1 MDFNLSD
8 EQKQIVDMT
17 RDFVRRELPAAQRQM
32 SQMAFPYE
40 AWRKWSDLGMAG
52 LLLPETY
59 GGAGQDVL
67 TFSLCLEE
75 VGAVSQTFGVLWQIH
90 AVVSRMIASIADEAQ
105 KQQWLPQFASG
116 RWMPSLAL
124 TEESAGSD
132 AAAIQTRAVKQPDGS
147 WVLSGRKI
155 FVSNVGSDL
164 SNGTVVVAVTG
175 VSKTG
180 RNAVSCFLVPR
191 DTQGFTLG
199 QSFPKMAW
207 HGVDNREV
215 LLEDVRL
222 PPEALLGT
230 EGAGLKQALGALN
243 LGRVAIATLSCALI
257 RACLDEALGHAQNRR
272 QFGKPLSAFQITQ
285 VKLANTAARAEMAR
299 TFVRKVAW
307 DLDRGADVQ
316 RDAAIAK
323 LMASQFAVQSATDAF
338 QIHGGAGFMTD
349 TPVNRLYR
357 EAQIL
362 EIGEG
367 TSEVLQLLIARS
379 IGC

>member
-1 MDFNLSD
+1 
-8 EQKQIVDMT
+8 
-17 RDFVRRELPAAQRQM
+17 
-32 SQMAFPYE
+32 
-40 AWRKWSDLGMAG
+40 MAG

-59 GGAGQDVL
+59 GGAGLDAL

-90 AVVSRMIASIADEAQ
+90 VVVSRMIASIADEAQ
-105 KQQWLPQFASG
+105 KQRWLPQFAAG

-124 TEESAGSD
+124 TEEGAGSD

-164 SNGTVVVAVTG
+164 SNGTVVAAVTG
-175 VSKTG
+175 VSETG

-191 DTQGFTLG
+191 DTPGFTLG

-215 LLEDVRL
+215 LLDDVRL
-222 PPEALLGT
+222 PPEALLGI

-285 VKLANTAARAEMAR
+285 VKLANAVARAEMAR

-307 DLDRGADVQ
+307 ELDRGADVQ

-323 LMASQFAVQSATDAF
+323 LMASQFAVEAATDAF

-349 TPVNRLYR
+349 SPVNRLYR

-367 TSEVLQLLIARS
+367 TSEVLQLLIARA